1 MSRKI
6 ELTVCVVALLF
17 CLAGSAFSVTT
28 GQKVEFEGWIVSR
41 QGESLTVSTVEK
53 GDINVLVTSYTKVQE
68 PRGLFK
74 IRKTQRPL
82 SNLLPGLR
90 IKVKGIGNT
99 QSQVLAESI
108 RFSGD
113 DLRTAYAL
121 KAGLIPLQ
129 NQVGAN
135 TQQIAVNQASIQ
147 SNQQQIAANQAGIQS
162 GRQQIASL
170 ERRFSNLTN
179 YLVRYTTFVYFP
191 AGSSTLSVTA
201 QDDLRRLA
209 REAQSLD
216 GYFIQVKGHTDSSGT
231 ASFNQGLSM
240 RRAQSVMA
248 YLQDTGNIPLTRMLT
263 PAAMGEA
270 RPVSSNST
278 PQGRAG
284 NRRVEVN
291 ILVNHGL
298 AGEQLIANTK

>member
-1 MSRKI
+1 MSRKV
-6 ELTVCVVALLF
+6 ELTVCVVALLC

-41 QGESLTVSTVEK
+41 QGESLTVYTVEK
-53 GDINVLVTSYTKVQE
+53 GNINVLVTSYTKVQE

-90 IKVKGIGNT
+90 IKVRGIGDT

-113 DLRTAYAL
+113 DLRTAYAF

-135 TQQIAVNQASIQ
+135 TQQIAANQA
-147 SNQQQIAANQAGIQS
+147 SNQQQITANQANIQS
-162 GRQQIASL
+162 NRQQITSL
-170 ERRFSNLTN
+170 DRRFSNLTN
-179 YLVRYTTFVYFP
+179 YLVRYTAFVYFP

-201 QDDLRRLA
+201 QDDLRRLV
-209 REAQSLD
+209 REAQSLE
-216 GYFIQVKGHTDSSGT
+216 GYFIQVKGYTDSSGT
-231 ASFNQGLSM
+231 VSFNQDLSM

-248 YLQDTGNIPLTRMLT
+248 YLQNTGNIPLTRMLT

-278 PQGRAG
+278 PQGRAN

-291 ILVNHGL
+291 ILVNRGL
-298 AGEQLIANTK
+298 AGEQLIANTQ

>member
-1 MSRKI
+1 MSRKV
-6 ELTVCVVALLF
+6 ELTVCVVALLC

-41 QGESLTVSTVEK
+41 QGESLTVYTVEK
-53 GDINVLVTSYTKVQE
+53 GNINVLVTSYTKVQE

-90 IKVKGIGNT
+90 IKVKGISDT

-135 TQQIAVNQASIQ
+135 TQQIAANQA
-147 SNQQQIAANQAGIQS
+147 SNQQQITANQANIQS
-162 GRQQIASL
+162 NRQQITSL
-170 ERRFSNLTN
+170 DRRFSNLTN
-179 YLVRYTTFVYFP
+179 YLVRYTSFDPRFLWCPATGFP
-191 AGSSTLSVTA
+191 PSAGTR
-201 QDDLRRLA
+201 DD
-209 REAQSLD
+209 
-216 GYFIQVKGHTDSSGT
+216 
-231 ASFNQGLSM
+231 
-240 RRAQSVMA
+240 
-248 YLQDTGNIPLTRMLT
+248 
-263 PAAMGEA
+263 
-270 RPVSSNST
+270 
-278 PQGRAG
+278 
-284 NRRVEVN
+284 NRKKVC
-291 ILVNHGL
+291 G
-298 AGEQLIANTK
+298 

>member
-1 MSRKI
+1 MSRKV
-6 ELTVCVVALLF
+6 ELTVCVVALLC

-41 QGESLTVSTVEK
+41 QGESLTVYTVEK
-53 GDINVLVTSYTKVQE
+53 GNINVLVTSYTKVQE

-90 IKVKGIGNT
+90 IKVRGIGDT

-113 DLRTAYAL
+113 DLRTAYAF

-135 TQQIAVNQASIQ
+135 TQQIAANQA
-147 SNQQQIAANQAGIQS
+147 SNQQQITANQANIQS
-162 GRQQIASL
+162 NRQQITSL
-170 ERRFSNLTN
+170 DRRFSNLTN
-179 YLVRYTTFVYFP
+179 YLVRYTAFVYFP

-201 QDDLRRLA
+201 QDDLRHLV

-216 GYFIQVKGHTDSSGT
+216 GYFIQVKGYTDSSGT
-231 ASFNQGLSM
+231 ASFNQDLSM

-248 YLQDTGNIPLTRMLT
+248 YLQNTGNIPLTRMLT

-278 PQGRAG
+278 PQGRAN

-291 ILVNHGL
+291 ILVNRGL
-298 AGEQLIANTK
+298 AGEQLIANTQ